1 MHRYSRRANGEADA
15 GEYSSHSR
23 LRCAVTPSTR
33 RTNPTPEAS
42 WTLCIGGRETQG
54 QVEVHVVVIPS
65 EDRNRLSLLDWCKTG
80 ATAACGERS
89 LATSQRFFTPHALL
103 MSTNIG
109 TRCSHWCASPAMS
122 RCHVIRRPAGIPS
135 LHSSHVQLLLL
146 RRPPGASARSK
157 MMKGRLAVAIGHLL
171 GVHWRMLTSKRVVR
185 CLARRHSTTAFACE
199 DAMHVRS
206 FAPRTFLPTVVSSS
220 TFPNS
225 HSAPVLVSRAIHL
238 DSSSSVSPAA
248 YPDTHYPR
256 SSLASCH

>member
-1 MHRYSRRANGEADA
+1 LSRQHRLWRLTRLLPYMHRCSRRANGEADA

-23 LRCAVTPSTR
+23 LRCAVTPATR
-33 RTNPTPEAS
+33 RTNPMPEAS

-65 EDRNRLSLLDWCKTG
+65 EDRNRLSLLDWCTAG

-89 LATSQRFFTPHALL
+89 LATGQRFFAPHALL

-146 RRPPGASARSK
+146 LRRPQARPH
-157 MMKGRLAVAIGHLL
+157 GQR
-171 GVHWRMLTSKRVVR
+171 
-185 CLARRHSTTAFACE
+185 
-199 DAMHVRS
+199 
-206 FAPRTFLPTVVSSS
+206 
-220 TFPNS
+220 
-225 HSAPVLVSRAIHL
+225 
-238 DSSSSVSPAA
+238 
-248 YPDTHYPR
+248 
-256 SSLASCH
+256 